1 MGIVHS
7 FASTFC
13 TKSVILFFIKGS
25 HTPQF
30 YVDGDHKFSIIRCI
44 TFRKSYFDRILM

>member
-1 MGIVHS
+1 MGNVHS

-13 TKSVILFFIKGS
+13 TKSVTLFFIKGS

-30 YVDGDHKFSIIRCI
+30 YVDGDHKLALLAALHFAGRN
-44 TFRKSYFDRILM
+44 LM